1 MFKIIRMMTRA
12 KKLNTIAEGIAEVT
26 KELLHDSVDWQLG
39 DYMQNGDD
47 YEELHNYVVKM
58 VIKKMYEESK
68 NFKTY
73 VDFD

>member
-1 MFKIIRMMTRA
+1 MT
-12 KKLNTIAEGIAEVT
+12 KNQKLNEIADGIAEVT
-26 KELLHDSVDWQLG
+26 RELLHDSVDWQLG
-39 DYMQNGDD
+39 DYIQNGDD

>member
-1 MFKIIRMMTRA
+1 MMTRA

>member
-1 MFKIIRMMTRA
+1 MT
-12 KKLNTIAEGIAEVT
+12 KNQKLNEIADGIAEVT
-26 KELLHDSVDWQLG
+26 RELLHDSVDWQLG
-39 DYMQNGDD
+39 DFPQNGDD